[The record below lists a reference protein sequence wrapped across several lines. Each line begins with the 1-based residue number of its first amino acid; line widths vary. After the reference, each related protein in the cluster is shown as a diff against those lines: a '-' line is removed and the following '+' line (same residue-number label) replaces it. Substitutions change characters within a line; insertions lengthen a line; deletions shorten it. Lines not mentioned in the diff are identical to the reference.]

1 MYEKISLSDDL
12 YHSKGFSLR
21 RTLSLSLPLS
31 SPLSL
36 SSSSL
41 KYKITFL
48 FPRLAVFEKGESLSG
63 YYRFFNAHGESIWLQ
78 TRATLI
84 IDSRTGKPICVNCM
98 FFVIR

>member
-1 MYEKISLSDDL
+1 MRNSTPT
-12 YHSKGFSLR
+12 R
-21 RTLSLSLPLS
+21 RTTSIVDNPVLESNFKLSLSLSLSPHTFSSLLTPMLS
-31 SPLSL
+31 SC
-36 SSSSL
+36 
-41 KYKITFL
+41 
-48 FPRLAVFEKGESLSG
+48 LAVFEKGESLSG